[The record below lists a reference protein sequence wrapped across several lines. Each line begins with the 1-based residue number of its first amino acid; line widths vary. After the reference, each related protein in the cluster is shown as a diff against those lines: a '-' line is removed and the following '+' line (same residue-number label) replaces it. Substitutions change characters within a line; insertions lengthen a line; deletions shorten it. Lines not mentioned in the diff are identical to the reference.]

1 MLKIT
6 DIKEA
11 PEAATSHGATNKT
24 DTAYTETE
32 NKSMVFC
39 DGEHRKILEQP

>member
-6 DIKEA
+6 DIKDA
-11 PEAATSHGATNKT
+11 PEAATSDGAKKNKS

-32 NKSMVFC
+32 NKSMIF
-39 DGEHRKILEQP
+39 GISLRIKNL

>member
-11 PEAATSHGATNKT
+11 PEAATSDGAKNKT

-32 NKSMVFC
+32 NKSMIF
-39 DGEHRKILEQP
+39 GISLRIKNL